1 VARARAAAGFRSDQI
16 DYTIATNADPCDPI
30 NAHSGEKQGFGGD
43 TAAIRIGIQPQE
55 VIV

>member
-1 VARARAAAGFRSDQI
+1 MLIRSDQI